1 MFSSLAIAKAA
12 VDEWVEVYKNVRPH
26 QRLSMATPAE
36 RFADRPVGPE
46 PVVFEPIER
55 TGDDW
60 VSSRVASNGVV
71 CVAWQQV
78 SVGKHHVGARC
89 DVHVGADLLQL
100 CIGSELC
107 RTVARTSTG
116 EIRKKRASVPG
127 GRVKQQPKTIRQPA
141 ADT

>member
-1 MFSSLAIAKAA
+1 
-12 VDEWVEVYKNVRPH
+12 
-26 QRLSMATPAE
+26 MATPAE

-60 VSSRVASNGVV
+60 VSRRVASNGVV

-100 CIGSELC
+100 WIGSELC

-116 EIRKKRASVPG
+116 EIRQKRGLRSRRTCQATAEDHSS
-127 GRVKQQPKTIRQPA
+127 TISRHLTLVHCS
-141 ADT
+141 D